1 MGQRQCRV
9 CSRLF
14 IQHLVSTYCLPGT
27 VLGPLVMFLSL
38 CGMHDGECVCGGQ
51 RRMPLEHI
59 VFSFCIHFKVTEL
72 GKGPR

>member
-1 MGQRQCRV
+1 MD
-9 CSRLF
+9 
-14 IQHLVSTYCLPGT
+14 
-27 VLGPLVMFLSL
+27 
-38 CGMHDGECVCGGQ
+38 DGECVCGRQ